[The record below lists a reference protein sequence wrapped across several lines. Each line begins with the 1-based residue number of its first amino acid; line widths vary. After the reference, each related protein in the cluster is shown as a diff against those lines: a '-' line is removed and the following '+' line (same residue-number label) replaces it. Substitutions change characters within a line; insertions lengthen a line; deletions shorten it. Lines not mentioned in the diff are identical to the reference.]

1 MYLLLAVSNPLPLE
15 ITIDNVF
22 VQAGINNTVYFQFE
36 QTFQNFTVP
45 QLATIDSGV
54 ITNVTRPQGE
64 TPILNIM
71 SLGYLDII
79 NSTVSLR

>member
-15 ITIDNVF
+15 ITIDNMF
-22 VQAGINNTVYFQFE
+22 VQAGINDTVYFQFE

-64 TPILNIM
+64 IPILNIM

-79 NSTVSLR
+79 NSTVGLR